1 MFKLKYG
8 NRPVDQVHVNR
19 LITSM
24 SEVYIPQPIYVNQ
37 KHEITDGQHRF
48 QAAKALGLA
57 ITYMVTDHS
66 LEDIRRMNQNAKNW
80 TFDDFLESYVNIEKR
95 RNPEEVGHYSTYKH
109 FKRTSKFSNSVCLIM
124 LIGDRTNKVINLF
137 KTGKFI
143 IPPGNFNKAKN
154 YSSMIHEIAPYY
166 EGYKRRSFIM
176 AMLTLF
182 DDELFDFKRF
192 MKKLSINRNKLY
204 HCTNQTDYVDT
215 IERLYNWGSQN
226 KVKFRRHND

>member
-1 MFKLKYG
+1 
-8 NRPVDQVHVNR
+8 
-19 LITSM
+19 
-24 SEVYIPQPIYVNQ
+24 
-37 KHEITDGQHRF
+37 
-48 QAAKALGLA
+48 
-57 ITYMVTDHS
+57 
-66 LEDIRRMNQNAKNW
+66 
-80 TFDDFLESYVNIEKR
+80 
-95 RNPEEVGHYSTYKH
+95 
-109 FKRTSKFSNSVCLIM
+109 M

-137 KTGKFI
+137 KTGKFV
-143 IPPGNFNKAKN
+143 IPTGNFNKAKK
-154 YSSMIHEIAPYY
+154 YATMVHEISPYY

-182 DDELFDFKRF
+182 NDELFDFKRF